1 MAEPRINICP
11 SCKNPVTESSDY
23 SAAAY
28 YKGLS
33 TFICSICSFNGPMIS
48 VTKGEFLKLTKKK
61 AQK

>member
-1 MAEPRINICP
+1 MKDRINICP

-33 TFICSICSFNGPMIS
+33 TFTCEICSFKGPMIS
-48 VTKGEFLKLTKKK
+48 VTKEEYLKLKKK
-61 AQK
+61 